1 MGNSEQAHRRGL
13 GFARKTIDR
22 QQLDNPSRDSTVDFI
37 VFMAGRPRRDR
48 SGSLVGGRRS

>member
-1 MGNSEQAHRRGL
+1 L